1 MVPVLCINCRPFHGV
16 LYYESM
22 YVPEIVQH
30 FPYLGLFL
38 LLILGGIGF
47 PFPED
52 TTLILCGFLI
62 SHDVIKLL
70 PSFVVV
76 YAGLL
81 ITDFFLYSAGKK
93 YGRSV
98 ISTKIFGKFISLERI
113 SALEAKFRKRGI
125 IVILLGRHLVGLRA
139 QIFIVAGI
147 MRMPALKFLITD
159 AVTAIFS
166 IALMVGAG
174 YAGGYSL
181 EIIKKDMTH
190 IGHMAIF
197 LFVVSLVVYLF
208 VRRIRAGRK

>member
-1 MVPVLCINCRPFHGV
+1 MF
-16 LYYESM
+16 
-22 YVPEIVQH
+22 VPEIVER

-62 SHDVIKLL
+62 SHDVIKLV

-93 YGRSV
+93 YGRAV
-98 ISTKIFGKFISLERI
+98 ISTKMFGRFISLERI
-113 SALEAKFRKRGI
+113 SALEAKFRKRGVL
-125 IVILLGRHLVGLRA
+125 VILLGRHLVGLRA

-147 MRMPALKFLITD
+147 MRMPALKFLIAD
-159 AVTAIFS
+159 AVTSVFS

-174 YAGGYSL
+174 YMGGYSL
-181 EIIKKDMTH
+181 QIVKKDITQVGH
-190 IGHMAIF
+190 IAIVLLIVAF
-197 LFVVSLVVYLF
+197 VVYLF
-208 VRRIRAGRK
+208 VRRMQSGRK

>member
-1 MVPVLCINCRPFHGV
+1 MF
-16 LYYESM
+16 
-22 YVPEIVQH
+22 VPEIVER

-62 SHDVIKLL
+62 SHDVIKLV

-93 YGRSV
+93 YGRAV
-98 ISTKIFGKFISLERI
+98 ISNKIFGKYISLERI
-113 SALEAKFRKRGI
+113 SALEAKFKKRGV

-159 AVTAIFS
+159 AVTSIFS
-166 IALMVGAG
+166 IVLMVGAG
-174 YAGGYSL
+174 YMGGYSL
-181 EIIKKDMTH
+181 EVIKKDITQV
-190 IGHMAIF
+190 GHLAII
-197 LFVVSLVVYLF
+197 LFVGSFVVYLF
-208 VRRIRAGRK
+208 VRRIHSGRK